1 MIEEI
6 WRPIEG
12 YEGFYEVSN
21 MGFIRSLDRFV
32 SNGSGHKR
40 FRKGKIIK
48 MWPNSKGYMRCQ
60 LSYNSD
66 KKFYLVHRLVAEA
79 FIPKVDGLSEI
90 NHKDEDKT
98 NNSVDNLEWCDRKYN
113 NNYGN
118 RLKKVIDTI
127 KNKKYI
133 NGME

>member
-32 SNGSGHKR
+32 SNGSDHKR
-40 FRKGKIIK
+40 LRKGKIIK

-60 LSYNSD
+60 LSYNND

-79 FIPKVDGLSEI
+79 FIPKVNGLSEI

-98 NNSVDNLEWCDRKYN
+98 NNIVDNLEWCDRKYN

-127 KNKKYI
+127 KNR
-133 NGME
+133 NV

>member
-6 WRPIEG
+6 WRPIAG

-21 MGFIRSLDRFV
+21 MGFVRSLDRSV
-32 SNGSGHKR
+32 PNGLGYKR
-40 FRKGKIIK
+40 FRKGQIIK

-60 LSYNSD
+60 LSYNND

-79 FIPKVDGLSEI
+79 FIPKVNGLPEI

-127 KNKKYI
+127 KNR
-133 NGME
+133 NV

>member
-6 WRPIEG
+6 WRPIDG

-32 SNGSGHKR
+32 SNGSDHKR
-40 FRKGKIIK
+40 LRKGKIIK

-60 LSYNSD
+60 LSYNND

-79 FIPKVDGLSEI
+79 FIQKVDGLSEI

>member
-6 WRPIEG
+6 WRPIDG

-32 SNGSGHKR
+32 SNGSDHKR
-40 FRKGKIIK
+40 LRKGKIIK
-48 MWPNSKGYMRCQ
+48 MWQNSKGYMRCQ
-60 LSYNSD
+60 LSYNND
-66 KKFYLVHRLVAEA
+66 KKFYLVHRLVADA